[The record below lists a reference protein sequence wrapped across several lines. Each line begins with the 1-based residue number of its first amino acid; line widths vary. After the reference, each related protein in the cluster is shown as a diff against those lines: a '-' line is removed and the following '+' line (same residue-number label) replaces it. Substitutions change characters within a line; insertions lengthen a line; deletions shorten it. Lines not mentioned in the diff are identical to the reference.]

1 MIRLAVGTLIRMKVN
16 IDLLDGCSV
25 CVGDIGMIISNN
37 VSIAEI
43 VFTDYDYEILINDC
57 QIFVF
62 KSEIEEL
69 I

>member
-1 MIRLAVGTLIRMKVN
+1 MIRLAVGTLIKMKVN

-25 CVGDIGMIISNN
+25 CVGDIGIIISDD
-37 VSIAEI
+37 VSVIAA
-43 VFTDYDYEILINDC
+43 VFSEHDYEILINGC